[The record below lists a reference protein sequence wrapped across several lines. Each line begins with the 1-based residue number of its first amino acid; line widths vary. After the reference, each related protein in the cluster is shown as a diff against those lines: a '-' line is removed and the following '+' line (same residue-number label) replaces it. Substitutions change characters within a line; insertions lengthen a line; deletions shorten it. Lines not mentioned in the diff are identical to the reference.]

1 MRLIYQQKLRYTRL
15 LLFRNILRDE
25 FNFGTGNVTS
35 SISHVTTKKRC
46 SLYRVI
52 LLTLHIV
59 EVVGYKN

>member
-35 SISHVTTKKRC
+35 NISHVTTKKRC
-46 SLYRVI
+46 SPYRVI